1 MWTPLPGRFKD
12 YIATPKPNMYQSL
25 HTTVIGK
32 GGEPFEVQVR
42 TWEMHKTAEFGIA
55 AHWKY
60 KEGESASARKFD
72 KKLAWLRSIL
82 EWQQDINDTGEFMES
97 LKIDL
102 FDDTV
107 YVFTPKSD
115 VFELP
120 KGSCPVDF
128 AYRVHTEVGHR
139 CTGSGGKFNSTG
151 LDASGSG
158 SITPVVI

>member
-1 MWTPLPGRFKD
+1 MDKTGIKVDIKGRPKNIYSIYKKMIKQNKDIDEIYDKIAIRVVVDDIWVCYGVLGVIHTMWTPLPGRFKD

-72 KKLAWLRSIL
+72 KKLAWLRAFWNGSKIS
-82 EWQQDINDTGEFMES
+82 DTG
-97 LKIDL
+97 
-102 FDDTV
+102 
-107 YVFTPKSD
+107 
-115 VFELP
+115 
-120 KGSCPVDF
+120 
-128 AYRVHTEVGHR
+128 RVHGVAEDRFV
-139 CTGSGGKFNSTG
+139 
-151 LDASGSG
+151 
-158 SITPVVI
+158 